1 MISRKAI
8 LVPLK
13 EGGFLQMALLKLIKN
28 NRYDGAGLVVLS
40 FIPFVILNQY
50 RIEVDLHLKV
60 PSMRAGT
67 QHPIKRQA
75 A

>member
-1 MISRKAI
+1 
-8 LVPLK
+8 
-13 EGGFLQMALLKLIKN
+13 MALLKLIKN
-28 NRYDGAGLVVLS
+28 NRYDEAGLVVLS

-60 PSMRAGT
+60 PSVRAAT
-67 QHPIKRQA
+67 KHPIKRQA